1 MSKCKTVENTTTAG
15 KLLYDCIGDYKQEM
29 TITEASETVY
39 ALRDISYALTY
50 LTEHL
55 QNEISRNA
63 KSENMHLVDRKQG
76 DVYEQ
81 LDKVQNILKQS
92 STSARILGENYHSAL
107 DYTAW
112 IRDR

>member
-39 ALRDISYALTY
+39 ALRDISYALTF

-55 QNEISRNA
+55 QNEVGRHA
-63 KSENMHLVDRKQG
+63 KTKNIHLVERKEG
-76 DVYEQ
+76 DVYDQ
-81 LDKVQNILKQS
+81 LDKVQEILKQS
-92 STSARILGENYHSAL
+92 SASSQSLGEKYHNAL
-107 DYTAW
+107 GFTAW
-112 IRDR
+112 MRD

>member
-1 MSKCKTVENTTTAG
+1 MSKSKTVENTTTAG

-39 ALRDISYALTY
+39 ALRDISYALTF

-63 KSENMHLVDRKQG
+63 KTKNIHLVERKEG
-76 DVYEQ
+76 DVYDQ
-81 LDKVQNILKQS
+81 LDKVQEILKQS
-92 STSARILGENYHSAL
+92 SASSQSLGEKYHNAL
-107 DYTAW
+107 GFTAW
-112 IRDR
+112 MRD